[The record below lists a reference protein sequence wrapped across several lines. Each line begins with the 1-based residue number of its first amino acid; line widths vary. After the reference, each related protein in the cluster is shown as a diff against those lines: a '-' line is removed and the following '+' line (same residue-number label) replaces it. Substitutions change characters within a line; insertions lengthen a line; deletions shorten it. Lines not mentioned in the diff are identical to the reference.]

1 MNDMTAASA
10 FALPQAGLV
19 IDGRVLLSASGGRHG
34 HVNPATGQVQAEVP
48 LAGVAEV
55 DLAVRAARK
64 ALPSWRATPPAG
76 RRDAL
81 FRLADLVMRDKERFA
96 WIGSK
101 EIGTPIAAV
110 RAIPAKFV
118 AWTKYAAGWA
128 DKLEGRVVSSFQDDP
143 AFDYTLNEPF
153 GVIGMILT
161 WNGPLMALAMKI
173 GPALAVG
180 NTVVI
185 KPPELSP
192 FTAFHF
198 MGLVEEAGIPPGVVN
213 LVTGGVEAGEALVNH
228 DDVDKIAFTGGVA
241 TARRIAASL
250 ATRMTPAIYELGGK
264 SANLVFADADLDVA
278 VRHAARTPLFLS
290 GQGCILPTRILV
302 EASIADTFAERV
314 IAEITSLRMGD
325 PLDESTDLGPV
336 ATLGAQRRLLDT
348 IERART
354 AGDGELV
361 LGGGRPAALPAG
373 AYVEATVFRNV
384 RPNSDLGQHE
394 CFGPVVSII
403 PFASDD
409 EGVAIANG
417 TKFGLGAYLHTR
429 DVTRALKLAHRLEAG
444 SVQIN
449 GAPTARE
456 NAPFGGRGL
465 SGYGREGGRDGI
477 QEFVRVKNVAIARL

>member
-1 MNDMTAASA
+1 MSDMSG
-10 FALPQAGLV
+10 LPVHVLPEAGLV
-19 IDGRVLLSASGGRHG
+19 IDGRVLRAASGGRYG
-34 HVNPATGQVQAEVP
+34 HVNPATGKVQAEVP
-48 LAGVAEV
+48 LAGAAEV
-55 DLAVRAARK
+55 DLAVRAARR
-64 ALPSWRATPPAG
+64 AFPAWRSTPPSE

-81 FRLADLVMRDKERFA
+81 FRLADLVLRDTETFA

-101 EIGTPIAAV
+101 EIGTPINAV
-110 RAIPAKFV
+110 RAIPAKFS

-213 LVTGGVEAGEALVNH
+213 LVTGGAQAGEALVRH
-228 DDVDKIAFTGGVA
+228 EGVDKIAFTGGVE
-241 TARRIAASL
+241 TARRIAAAL
-250 ATRMTPAIYELGGK
+250 APEMKPAIYELGGK

-290 GQGCILPTRILV
+290 GQGCILPTRLLV
-302 EASIADTFAERV
+302 EKAVADEFLERV
-314 IAEITSLRMGD
+314 LAEIRSLRMGD
-325 PLDESTDLGPV
+325 PLESTTDLGPV
-336 ATLGAQRRLLDT
+336 ATLAAQARLLAT
-348 IERART
+348 IERARA
-354 AGDGELV
+354 AGDGNLV
-361 LGGGRPAALPAG
+361 LGGGRPTALADG

-384 RPNSDLGQHE
+384 RPDSDLGQHE

-429 DVTRALKLAHRLEAG
+429 DLNRALKLAHRLDAG
-444 SVQIN
+444 SIQIN

-465 SGYGREGGRDGI
+465 SGFGREGGRDGI
-477 QEFVRVKNVAIARL
+477 QEFIRVKNVAIARN